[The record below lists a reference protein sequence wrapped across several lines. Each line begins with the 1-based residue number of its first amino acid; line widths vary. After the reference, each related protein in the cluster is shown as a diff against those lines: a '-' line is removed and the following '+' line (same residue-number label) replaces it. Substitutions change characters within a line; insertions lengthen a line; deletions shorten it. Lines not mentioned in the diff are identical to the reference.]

1 MPIEIRMPAL
11 SAGMEHGTL
20 ARWLKRE
27 GDDVGK
33 GDVIAEIETDKA
45 TMELEAAEAGR
56 IGRLLVG
63 DGTADVPVDGVI
75 ALLLR
80 DGETLPPE
88 SAAPADGATPPA
100 TGVPTRNEGET
111 QAKPAA
117 PIAGARAPHASPLAR
132 RLAAQHGLDLSQ
144 LAGSG
149 PNGRIVRIDVERAR
163 MAATTTLAAEESAGS
178 NIASGS
184 GWDAVDA
191 GYTRVPHSSIRRTIA
206 RRLTQSKSTVPH
218 FYLKTSCE
226 VDALLALT
234 AQINAM
240 RDPAD
245 RVSVN
250 DFVVKAAALALRRVP
265 AAHAIWTDE
274 AMLVPESIDISVAV
288 ATEGGLITPIVRH
301 ADEKSL
307 GTLSR
312 EIRELAARARENRL
326 KPAEYQGG
334 SFSVSNLGMYGV
346 SEFAAI
352 INPPQSCILAVGAA
366 ERQPVCKGDHIVAAT
381 VMNCTLSV
389 DHRAVDGAVG
399 AQLLGA
405 FRELIET
412 PLILLT

>member
-1 MPIEIRMPAL
+1 
-11 SAGMEHGTL
+11 MEHGTL

-27 GDDVGK
+27 GDSVGK

-45 TMELEAAEAGR
+45 TMELEATEAGR

-100 TGVPTRNEGET
+100 MAVPIRNDGER

-117 PIAGARAPHASPLAR
+117 PVAGARGPHASPLAR
-132 RLAAQHGLDLSQ
+132 RIAAQHDLDLSQ

-163 MAATTTLAAEESAGS
+163 MAATTTLAAEESAEPE
-178 NIASGS
+178 IASGL
-184 GWDAVDA
+184 GRDVVDA

-226 VDALLALT
+226 VDALLALR

-250 DFVVKAAALALRRVP
+250 DFVVKA
-265 AAHAIWTDE
+265 E

-346 SEFAAI
+346 NEFAAI

-366 ERQPVCKGDHIVAAT
+366 ERHPVCKGDDIVAAT
-381 VMNCTLSV
+381 IMNCTLSV

-399 AQLLGA
+399 AQLIGA
-405 FRELIET
+405 FKELIET

>member
-27 GDDVGK
+27 GDSVGK

-45 TMELEAAEAGR
+45 TMELEATEAGR

-100 TGVPTRNEGET
+100 MAVPIRNDGER

-117 PIAGARAPHASPLAR
+117 PVAGARGPHASPLAR
-132 RLAAQHGLDLSQ
+132 RIAAQHDLDLSQ

-163 MAATTTLAAEESAGS
+163 MAATTTLAAEESAEPE
-178 NIASGS
+178 IASGL
-184 GWDAVDA
+184 GRDVVDA

-226 VDALLALT
+226 VDALLALR

-346 SEFAAI
+346 NEFAAI

-366 ERQPVCKGDHIVAAT
+366 ERHPVCKGDDIVAAT
-381 VMNCTLSV
+381 IMNCTLSV

-399 AQLLGA
+399 AQLIGA
-405 FRELIET
+405 FKELIET

>member
-27 GDDVGK
+27 GDGVGK

-45 TMELEAAEAGR
+45 TMELEATEAGR

-80 DGETLPPE
+80 DGESLPPE
-88 SAAPADGATPPA
+88 SAAPADGTTPPA
-100 TGVPTRNEGET
+100 MAVPIRNDGET

-117 PIAGARAPHASPLAR
+117 PAAGARGPHASPLAR

-163 MAATTTLAAEESAGS
+163 MAATTTLAVEESAGS
-178 NIASGS
+178 DIASGP
-184 GWDAVDA
+184 GRDVVDA

-226 VDALLALT
+226 VDALLALR

-240 RDPAD
+240 RSPAD

-366 ERQPVCKGDHIVAAT
+366 ERHPVCKGDDIVAAT
-381 VMNCTLSV
+381 IMNCTLSV

-399 AQLLGA
+399 AQLIGA
-405 FRELIET
+405 FKELIET